1 MVVGGSL
8 AGGTRHRCV
17 DTGLESQGVPFR
29 NIDVCVGRRVIE
41 TIWLHRTVAIDDE
54 QRKRGVAAPIHRDA
68 VLLDVVDTEAPRS
81 AEKVEA
87 DRRLPGDDL
96 PIAALSD
103 CPRSTELEAMIASPR
118 DDVYDAADGIRTD
131 GC

>member
-1 MVVGGSL
+1 MNPS
-8 AGGTRHRCV
+8 
-17 DTGLESQGVPFR
+17 TGE
-29 NIDVCVGRRVIE
+29 VIE
-41 TIWLHRTVAIDDE
+41 TIWLHRTVAIDDD

-81 AEKVEA
+81 AEQVEA

-96 PIAALSD
+96 PIAAFSD
-103 CPRSTELEAMIASPR
+103 RPRSAELEATMVSPR
-118 DDVYDAADGIRTD
+118 DDVHDAADGIRTD